1 MRRNS
6 KRKWNQN
13 ILVIGRLPKEFG
25 RQVMKNR
32 HLSILMMDK
41 KTLSLLMI
49 KRSSINLHTISPY
62 FNALGDSSQEIPL
75 DVLRLK
81 K

>member
-1 MRRNS
+1 
-6 KRKWNQN
+6 
-13 ILVIGRLPKEFG
+13 
-25 RQVMKNR
+25 MKNG
-32 HLSILMMDK
+32 HLSLLMMDK